1 MAKRTLDMNILRV
14 VATLVERVGMHDLVL
29 VLAAVAHTKSV
40 TGLATD
46 RRLAREWEAVALD
59 LKLFAQRRLQGL
71 R

>member
-29 VLAAVAHTKSV
+29 ALAAVAHTKSI
-40 TGLATD
+40 TGLAD
-46 RRLAREWEAVALD
+46 EPQLAREWASVAQD
-59 LKLFAQRRLQGL
+59 LKQFAQRRLQGL